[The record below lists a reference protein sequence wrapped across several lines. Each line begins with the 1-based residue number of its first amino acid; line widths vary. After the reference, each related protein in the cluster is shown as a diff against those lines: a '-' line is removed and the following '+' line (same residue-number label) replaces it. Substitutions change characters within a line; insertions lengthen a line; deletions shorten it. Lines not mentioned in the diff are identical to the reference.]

1 MKLREISK
9 VKNLSGKR
17 VLLRADFNV
26 PLKNGKIKE
35 AYKIEKSLPTIEF
48 LSKKGARVIL
58 ASHLGRPSGFEK
70 KLSLK
75 PVAIE
80 LGKLLKKKIKLVSV
94 GDWRKVQAAAAKMKK
109 GEIILLENIR
119 FIKSEETNDPKVAKA
134 LADLA
139 DIFVLDGFAVA
150 HRDSASVSGVAK
162 HLPSFAG
169 LLLAEE
175 VAGLSRLLE
184 KPKRP
189 FVAVIGG
196 IKMETKIPLIKKFLA
211 RADRV
216 LLGGGIANTCFWAK
230 GMKTGASV
238 IEKNFKT
245 IARSLLKNKKV
256 VLPVDVIV
264 GWAKGEKA
272 RAIQLDRKFKALD
285 SRTGIFDIGPRTIS
299 LFAKHI
305 KSANT
310 LVWNGA
316 MGMFEQRPYQF
327 GTYSI
332 ARLFGSRAKGKAF
345 GVCGGGETVEVLK
358 KLKLM
363 DEIDLVSTG
372 GGAMLEFLSGK
383 RLPGVAAVF
392 KK

>member
-48 LSKKGARVIL
+48 LSKKGARLIL
-58 ASHLGRPSGFEK
+58 VSHLGRPKGADK

-75 PVAIE
+75 PVAAE
-80 LGKLLKKKIKLVSV
+80 LEKLLKKKIKLVGV
-94 GDWRKVQAAAAKMKK
+94 GDWRKVQTATEKIKK

-119 FIKSEETNDPKVAKA
+119 FIKGEEKDDPK
-134 LADLA
+134 LARELAGLA

-162 HLPSFAG
+162 HLPSYAG

-184 KPKRP
+184 KPKKP
-189 FVAVIGG
+189 FVAVVGG
-196 IKMETKIPLIKKFLA
+196 IKMETKIPLLKKLLA
-211 RADRV
+211 KADRV

-230 GMKTGASV
+230 GMKTGRSSV
-238 IEKNFKT
+238 EKNFKV

-256 VLPVDVIV
+256 VLPVDVVV
-264 GWAKGEKA
+264 GGAKGEKA
-272 RAIQLDRKFKALD
+272 RAVQLDRKFKALD
-285 SRTGIFDIGPRTIS
+285 SRIGVFDIGPRTIS

-305 KSANT
+305 KGANT

-316 MGMFEQRPYQF
+316 MGMFEQHPYQF

-363 DEIDLVSTG
+363 EEIDLVSTG

-383 RLPGVAAVF
+383 KLPGLAAVEN
-392 KK
+392 